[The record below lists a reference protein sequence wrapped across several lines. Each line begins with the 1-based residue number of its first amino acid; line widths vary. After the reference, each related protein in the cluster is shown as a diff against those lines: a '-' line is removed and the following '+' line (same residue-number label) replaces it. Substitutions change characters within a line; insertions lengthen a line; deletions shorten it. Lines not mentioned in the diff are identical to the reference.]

1 LLAGGPQAAP
11 SPRVSPSEVK
21 AFAAAVAAEQ
31 RLPQYNVT
39 WERAYS
45 DLAPFEVDDED
56 TAVESSR
63 AFRDLDKAAGSDA
76 DLGSAPAAISPQEEQ
91 DAQERDVLK
100 PKRSPHLPTEE
111 ERRAH
116 EVSHVPYRSWC
127 PACVAGRG
135 KSDRHTVST
144 EEHTQPTV
152 SIDYCYLCSEKKDE
166 AKATPILAMRV
177 SEDSWLDGLA
187 LPSKGTGHPYNA
199 KALASDS
206 QGKGI
211 A

>member
-1 LLAGGPQAAP
+1 MLAGGPQAAP

-21 AFAAAVAAEQ
+21 AFAAAVVAEQ
-31 RLPQYNVT
+31 RLPQYDVS

-45 DLAPFEVDDED
+45 DLAALDDDEG
-56 TAVESSR
+56 TAVESSK
-63 AFRDLDKAAGSDA
+63 AFRDLDKAAGPETDFGA
-76 DLGSAPAAISPQEEQ
+76 APAAISASEEQ

-152 SIDYCYLCSEKKDE
+152 SIDY
-166 AKATPILAMRV
+166 
-177 SEDSWLDGLA
+177 
-187 LPSKGTGHPYNA
+187 
-199 KALASDS
+199 
-206 QGKGI
+206 
-211 A
+211 